1 MLAALAA
8 ALQVTV
14 FTASPEGFLVNSTLV
29 SGEKQAVLVD
39 ADFTLPD
46 ARKVAEAVKASGKDL
61 TTIYVTHW
69 HPDHYFGAQAILD
82 AFPKAKLV
90 ALPAAVKEIQ
100 RSAASKVAEWKPMYK
115 DAITD
120 KPVIPHALKG
130 KSITL
135 EGQKLEIHGGLQ
147 GDDKDNSYIWIPSI
161 KTVIA
166 GDIVYDGVH
175 SWTRETTPAQ
185 RKAWSKTIDQIAAL
199 KPEKVVPGHQAPDRK
214 QDPSNLKATQDYL
227 AAFDEAVAS
236 SKTAEEVQQ
245 KVKAKYPDLQL
256 DISLKLGSQAAYA
269 QVK

>member
-29 SGEKQAVLVD
+29 AGGKQAILVD

-46 ARKVAEAVKASGKDL
+46 AQKVADAIKASGKDL

-69 HPDHYFGAQAILD
+69 HPDHYFGAKPILD

-90 ALPAAVKEIQ
+90 ALPAAVKEI
-100 RSAASKVAEWKPMYK
+100 RATAAAKVAQWKPLYK

-120 KPVIPHALKG
+120 KPVIPQALKG
-130 KSITL
+130 NTL
-135 EGQKLEIHGGLQ
+135 RVDGEKLEIHGGVQ
-147 GDDKDNSYIWIPSI
+147 GDDKDNSYVWIPSI

-175 SWTRETTPAQ
+175 AWTAETNAAQ
-185 RKAWSKTIDQIAAL
+185 RKAWSKTVDKLAAL
-199 KPEKVVPGHQAPDRK
+199 KPEKVVPGHQSPDRK

-245 KVKAKYPDLQL
+245 QIKTKYPDLQL
-256 DISLKLGSQAAYA
+256 DIIAKLGSQAQFASA
-269 QVK
+269 K

>member
-1 MLAALAA
+1 MLAVLAAA

-29 SGEKQAVLVD
+29 AGEKQAVLVD
-39 ADFTLPD
+39 ADFTLGD
-46 ARKVAEAVKASGKDL
+46 AKKVADAIKASGKEL
-61 TTIYVTHW
+61 TTVYVTHW
-69 HPDHYFGAQAILD
+69 HPDHYFGVQAILD

-90 ALPAAVKEIQ
+90 ALPAAVKEIK
-100 RSAASKVAEWKPMYK
+100 ATATAKVAQWKPLYK

-130 KSITL
+130 NSLTVD
-135 EGQKLEIHGGLQ
+135 GQKLEIHGGVQ
-147 GDDKDNSYIWIPSI
+147 GDDKDNSYVWIPSI

-175 SWTRETTPAQ
+175 SWTAETRAAQ
-185 RKAWSKTIDQIAAL
+185 RKAWSKTIDKLAAL

-214 QDPSNLKATQDYL
+214 QDPSNLKATQEYL

-236 SKTAEEVQQ
+236 SKTPEEVQQ
-245 KVKAKYPDLQL
+245 KIKSKYADLQL
-256 DISLKLGSQAAYA
+256 DIILKLGSEAQYA
-269 QVK
+269 K